1 MRTFSTPPLITHVNS
16 APALNLSLTEVPITP
31 HNISSSAPA
40 DTTRPNSDVRTDDNM
55 QKTCYVWS
63 VNALVMLHE
72 VTQGK
77 I

>member
-16 APALNLSLTEVPITP
+16 APALNLSLTEVPITA
-31 HNISSSAPA
+31 HNISSSASA
-40 DTTRPNSDVRTDDNM
+40 DTARPNSDIRTDDNM
-55 QKTCYVWS
+55 QKTIWS
-63 VNALVMLHE
+63 VNALVMLQE